1 MVRFLTIM
9 KLDSLANS
17 LGKFFSLKQILF
29 GTFDTTSLNLSMNKT
44 EERVLMMAWH
54 RGGASMTFLSRE
66 AGLEKG
72 SLTAVVDSLE
82 SYGLVSRE
90 RDGRDSRS
98 FIVTATPSG
107 ARLAEKI
114 EELFREHLEV
124 LLDKLP
130 REDRLEFIKAAET
143 FARLIPTLA
152 S

>member
-1 MVRFLTIM
+1 M
-9 KLDSLANS
+9 KLDNLAGS
-17 LGKFFSLKQILF
+17 LGKIFSLKQTLF
-29 GTFDTTSLNLSMNKT
+29 GTFDTSSLKLELNKT

-54 RGGASMTFLSRE
+54 RDGASMTFLSRE

-82 SYGLVSRE
+82 AAGLVTRE

-107 ARLAEKI
+107 ARLAGKI
-114 EELFREHLEV
+114 EELFREHLEG
-124 LLDKLP
+124 LLGKLK
-130 REDRLEFIKAAET
+130 REDRLEFIRAAET
-143 FARLIPTLA
+143 FARLIPILA